1 MAGRVVAASIALA
14 FLAAGCGPLDR
25 TSGDRV
31 VTGTAVGAA
40 AGLAVGVLSGGLL
53 ASTVTGAVAGAAGGL
68 AYDQVKKQR

>member
-1 MAGRVVAASIALA
+1 MAGRAFAASIALGL
-14 FLAAGCGPLDR
+14 LAAGCAPLNR

-68 AYDQVKKQR
+68 AYDQVRKQR